1 MAGEEAMIVAGVG
14 CRRETSAD
22 ELERVV
28 RMALGMFDLPVE
40 RLDAI
45 ATESEKAT
53 DPAFAEAARRLSVRL
68 VACTVDDLDRV
79 AGRVLTPSK
88 LVLKAKGLPSI
99 AEASALVVAGRE
111 GRLLGTRVAT
121 ERATCAIAIGE
132 GR

>member
-1 MAGEEAMIVAGVG
+1 VAREEAMIVAGVG
-14 CRRETSAD
+14 CRRGTSAD

-28 RMALGMFDLPVE
+28 RLALGLFDLPAE
-40 RLDAI
+40 RLEAI

-53 DPAFAEAARRLSVRL
+53 EPGFPEVARRLSVKL
-68 VACTVDDLDRV
+68 VACTVTDLDRV
-79 AGRVLTPSK
+79 AGRVLTASK

-99 AEASALVVAGRE
+99 AEASALVVAGRN

-121 ERATCAIAIGE
+121 ERATCAIATGE

>member
-1 MAGEEAMIVAGVG
+1 MIVAGVG

-22 ELERVV
+22 EIERVV
-28 RMALGMFDLPVE
+28 RMALGMFDLAVE

-53 DPAFAEAARRLSVRL
+53 EPAFPEAARRLSVKL
-68 VACTVDDLDRV
+68 IACTVLDLDKV
-79 AGRVLTPSK
+79 AGRVLTRSK
-88 LVLKAKGLPSI
+88 LVLEAKGLPSI